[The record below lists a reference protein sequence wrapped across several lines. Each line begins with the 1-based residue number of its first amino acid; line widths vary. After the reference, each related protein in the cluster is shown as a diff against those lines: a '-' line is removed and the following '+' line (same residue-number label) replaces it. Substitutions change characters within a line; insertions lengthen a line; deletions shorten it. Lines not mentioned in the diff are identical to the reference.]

1 LRVAIV
7 APPYPLEEAPAP
19 PLGVCYVA
27 AAFEAAGAE
36 VKILDYIVSRYTPEK
51 LQAELDAFRPD
62 ALGSTSVTMNFP
74 GAAAIVEK
82 AKQLRPSLVTVM
94 GGPHVSFDAENTLA
108 RYPGIDLLVLGEG
121 EETIRELTPQLGD
134 PGAWAGIRGLA
145 YRQDG
150 GRVVT
155 TGPREFI
162 QDLDSLPLPSR
173 HLLECSRYQALGF
186 PVSIITG
193 RGCPYPCIFCQG
205 RRMVGS
211 RVRYR
216 DPKRIVDE
224 IQEILDY
231 GFDRINV
238 ADDLFCSQKE
248 RARAV
253 CREILDRGI
262 RVPWSAFARVNTVD
276 LETLKIMREAGCD
289 AVSFGIETGNPE
301 MLERVR
307 KKITLDQAREA
318 VRMCKEAGILAHAS
332 FMVGLPGETME
343 TLRETEAFAQSLEI
357 IYGYHFLAPFPG
369 TTVREK
375 VHEYDLEILTDD
387 WSRYDANRAIVR
399 TSALSP
405 EDMEAFYADYDQ
417 RNRNYWDKL
426 EKQYREDTALTEEEF
441 FRVYGKHRMELTFRI
456 LSEDLVETL
465 GDFPLETLRA
475 GEPPGDAAKTKTAR
489 AAGKGPPRDTDA
501 AKETTPAAPGADPA
515 LLVRAEALLAERIRD
530 ATGAEDKLVRQAVGD
545 FARKGFIKAAQKD
558 GRLLWYWTHNRRQDF
573 GPASV
578 TRLRVEG

>member
-1 LRVAIV
+1 
-7 APPYPLEEAPAP
+7 
-19 PLGVCYVA
+19 VCYVA
-27 AAFEAAGAE
+27 AAFEAAGAR
-36 VKILDYIVSRYTPEK
+36 VKIIDYIVSRYTPEK
-51 LQAELDAFRPD
+51 LEAELDAFQPD
-62 ALGSTSVTMNFP
+62 VLGSTSVTLNFP
-74 GAAAIVEK
+74 QAATIVQK
-82 AKQLRPSLVTVM
+82 AKQLRPSLVTLM
-94 GGPHVSFDAENTLA
+94 GGPHVSFDAARTLA

-121 EETIRELTPQLGD
+121 EETIREWVPHLHD
-134 PGAWAGIRGLA
+134 PGAWPGILGLA

-150 GRVVT
+150 RVVT
-155 TGPREFI
+155 TGTRGFI

-224 IQEILDY
+224 IEEILGY

-238 ADDLFCSQKE
+238 ADDLFCSRKD

-276 LETLKIMREAGCD
+276 REMLEIMREAGCD
-289 AVSFGIETGNPE
+289 SVSFGIESGNPA
-301 MLERVR
+301 MLERIR
-307 KKITLDQAREA
+307 KRITLDQARQA
-318 VRMCKEAGILAHAS
+318 VKLCRETGILAHAS

-343 TLRETEAFAQSLEI
+343 TLRETEAFAQSLGI

-375 VHEYDLEILTDD
+375 IHEYDLEILTDD

-399 TSALSP
+399 TSALSA
-405 EDMEAFYADYDQ
+405 EDMEAFYEEYDQ
-417 RNRNYWDKL
+417 RNRHYWAKL
-426 EKQYREDTALTEEEF
+426 EKQYREEAVIPEEDF
-441 FRVYGKHRMELTFRI
+441 FRVYGRHRMELTFRI

-465 GDFPLETLRA
+465 GDFPL
-475 GEPPGDAAKTKTAR
+475 DAVR
-489 AAGKGPPRDTDA
+489 GRQGVGPAAGPDTAQRLPPDA
-501 AKETTPAAPGADPA
+501 HPGRADGTNPGGGGNEVRSEPWNPGGGVDEA
-515 LLVRAEALLAERIRD
+515 LLARAEALLAERIRD
-530 ATGAEDKLVRQAVGD
+530 VTGAEDKLVRQAVGD
-545 FARKGFIKAAQKD
+545 FARKGFIKATETN
-558 GRLLWYWTHNRRQDF
+558 GRLRWYWTHNRRRDF
-573 GPASV
+573 DPASP
-578 TRLRVEG
+578 TRLRVA